1 MSAATSVRDAC
12 FEVMRAEGM
21 TTIFS
26 NPGSTE
32 IPFLVDLPSD
42 LRFVLALHEGS
53 VVGIAAGHALGSGS
67 PAFVLLHTT
76 AGFGNAVGAIATARV
91 NRAPMVVVVGQ
102 QDRRHLALEPFLA
115 GRLAG
120 LAGDYPL
127 EVLSPVIAADVPS
140 AIRRATHLARQ
151 ERGPVVVIVPMDDW
165 DAPADPTATAA
176 ASRSVS
182 APRGIPAE
190 LDDVVTALRE
200 ATAPAIISGSGND
213 SDQGWAALVGLA
225 ERLDAPVWQ
234 EAFGSRAGFP
244 QDHPLFRGSLPA
256 DRPRVRE
263 ALGGHDVLLVVG
275 TAALRQYPYKPGSL
289 VPDGTR
295 VFVVTAD
302 ASEANRSP
310 AELAIVGDPATLCSA
325 ISTQLGVSSPR
336 PAEQTSNPVK
346 RHVETYRLD
355 PPTAAEPL
363 RAAHVFQ
370 LLAQRLPENTTI
382 VEESP
387 SSRPALEVLIPAR
400 RPFGFLSAAMGGLGF
415 AMPAAIGLK
424 LARPEH
430 PVIGIIGDGSS
441 MYSIQSLWTAADLGV
456 GVVFIVLN
464 NGGYAVMNRLAD
476 QRGGAAPWPSFGG
489 VSVSAIAAGLGVEAM
504 RIDDYAGLVA
514 VLDRVAPSLGARKE
528 PLVVEVVVTPDALF
542 SP

>member
-1 MSAATSVRDAC
+1 V
-12 FEVMRAEGM
+12 
-21 TTIFS
+21 
-26 NPGSTE
+26 
-32 IPFLVDLPSD
+32 
-42 LRFVLALHEGS
+42 
-53 VVGIAAGHALGSGS
+53 AAGERSAGDEVGADALGGELQRGEE
-67 PAFVLLHTT
+67 VL
-76 AGFGNAVGAIATARV
+76 
-91 NRAPMVVVVGQ
+91 
-102 QDRRHLALEPFLA
+102 LEPFLA

-176 ASRSVS
+176 ANRSVS

-200 ATAPAIISGSGND
+200 ATAPAIIAGSGND
-213 SDQGWAALVGLA
+213 SDEGWAALVGLA

-302 ASEANRSP
+302 AAEANRSP
-310 AELAIVGDPATLCSA
+310 AELAIVGDPAALCSA
-325 ISTQLGVSSPR
+325 ISTQLGGGSPV
-336 PAEQTSNPVK
+336 EQTSNQVK

-355 PPTAAEPL
+355 PPTADEPL

-387 SSRPALEVLIPAR
+387 SSRPALEALVPAR

-424 LARPEH
+424 LARPDH

-489 VSVSAIAAGLGVEAM
+489 VSVSAIAAGLGVEAV
-504 RIDDYAGLVA
+504 RIDDYAELVA
-514 VLDRVAPSLGARKE
+514 ILDRVGPGLGARQE
-528 PLVVEVVVTPDALF
+528 PLVVEVVVTPDTLF
-542 SP
+542 AP

>member
-1 MSAATSVRDAC
+1 MNSVTTVRDAC
-12 FEVMRAEGM
+12 FDVMRAEGM

-42 LRFVLALHEGS
+42 IRFVLALHEGS
-53 VVGIAAGHALGSGS
+53 VVGIAIGHALGSGS

-91 NRAPMVVVVGQ
+91 NRAPLVVVVGQ
-102 QDRRHLALEPFLA
+102 QDRRHLASQPFLA
-115 GRLAG
+115 GQLDA

-140 AIRRATHLARQ
+140 AILRATHLARQ
-151 ERGPVVVIVPMDDW
+151 SRGPVVVIVPMGDW
-165 DAPADPTATAA
+165 DEPVNPSATTAA
-176 ASRSVS
+176 ERAILS
-182 APRGIPAE
+182 PFGTPPE
-190 LDDVVTALRE
+190 LADLVTALRE
-200 ATAPAIISGSGND
+200 SAAPAIIAGSGND
-213 SDQGWAALVGLA
+213 SPEGWAALGTLA
-225 ERLDAPVWQ
+225 EQLNAPVWQ

-244 QDHPLFRGSLPA
+244 QNHPLFRGSLPA

-263 ALGGHDVLLVVG
+263 TLASHDLLLVVG
-275 TAALRQYPYKPGSL
+275 TAALRQYPYMPGPL

-295 VFVVTAD
+295 IFVVTAD
-302 ASEANRSP
+302 AAEANRSL
-310 AELAIVGDPATLCSA
+310 ATLAIIGDPATLCSA
-325 ISTQLGVSSPR
+325 LSTGLGDFRSSSTPR
-336 PAEQTSNPVK
+336 LQQERPQ
-346 RHVETYRLD
+346 VETYRLD
-355 PPTAAEPL
+355 LPATGEPL

-370 LLAQRLPENTTI
+370 LLAQRLPEETTI

-387 SSRPALEVLIPAR
+387 SSRPALEALIPAR

-441 MYSIQSLWTAADLGV
+441 MYSIQSLWTAAHLRV
-456 GVVFIVLN
+456 GVLFIILN
-464 NGGYAVMNRLAD
+464 NNGYAVMDRLAD
-476 QRGGAAPWPSFGG
+476 GRGGVAPWPSFGG
-489 VSVSAIAAGLGVEAM
+489 VAVSAIAQGFGVESV
-504 RIDDYAGLVA
+504 RIDDYTELAM
-514 VLDRVAPSLGARKE
+514 VLDRVGPSLASRRG
-528 PLVVEVVVTPDALF
+528 PLVVEVVVAPDKIFA
-542 SP
+542 P